1 METRDI
7 VNAPEVKKTIVERSQ
22 NRKDDPEITQWF
34 EKKFFEYVIKQFN
47 PVFHVNS
54 VAAWKICQLPQ
65 PIPTWFLK
73 KLEQQP
79 ESQMLYVDP
88 LHEQILALEKPIL
101 EFFNS
106 RLKTNLKGKF
116 MKMTYDQVLEAWH
129 KDHEIMK
136 KRLEKGQWDSSEHAI
151 TEVLTVDTGRFVEIT
166 ATGMLL
172 RKEMAF
178 ESRHMQ
184 HCLGQFSNLIDLK
197 DGYGEHY
204 VTQKEFGLF
213 RYFSLRDTAN
223 KPHVTISLEWDGEEW
238 CIEQIKGK
246 QNQVPVQKYTDDV
259 LVFLNHIQPKN
270 NQNTDCSNL
279 GVLYRPELLEFQQS
293 VETTQP
299 ITNSLF
305 QAPQPAYFYF
315 YELEDPLTVEGIV
328 MHNPDLMELCT
339 QQSPV
344 LQWMMLAT
352 NKEESIQNPQNRL
365 IQHVMQFN
373 QTDFDQ
379 RKLNIPLKFEKKK
392 GLPLIFH
399 LILLPFYLV
408 FLLLSL
414 LSQIPLVGWFFKIL
428 VFVFAIPAM
437 PFLKSNADQRKKWAL
452 ATGDLIYL
460 RNKISCDDTDTLAL
474 DDFKNNEAKFRTH
487 LDQLLKLEQNSQ
499 IERLQKIE
507 IFLKEYFYVGDLY
520 GWYDLNQQARPY
532 YRDVLVYAHIQKI
545 IMMRLLHQFDFV
557 QEDEAWQYIF
567 VSAQIIQDC
576 CSSWEEMGQYYAQGR
591 EIDLIL
597 RYSDYI
603 NYDKSARHEVSRYLE
618 KSSCNWKSLDWNL
631 PLLPELADLNVQP
644 FGLDS
649 SKTSATFSVGASS

>member
-22 NRKDDPEITQWF
+22 HRKDDPEITQWL
-34 EKKFFEYVIKQFN
+34 EKKFFEYLIKQFN

-54 VAAWKICQLPQ
+54 IAAWKICQLPQ
-65 PIPTWFLK
+65 PIPAWFLK
-73 KLEQQP
+73 KLEQHP
-79 ESQMLYVDP
+79 DSQMLYVDP

-129 KDHEIMK
+129 KDHQLMK

-151 TEVLTVDTGRFVEIT
+151 TNVLKANTGNFIEIT

-178 ESRHMQ
+178 ESRYMQ

-204 VTQKEFGLF
+204 VTQKEYGLF
-213 RYFSLRDTAN
+213 RYFSLRDDAN
-223 KPHVTISLEWDGEEW
+223 KPHVTISLEWDGEDW

-246 QNQVPVQKYTDDV
+246 QNQVPVKKYADDV
-259 LVFLNHIQPKN
+259 LMFLNHIQPKN
-270 NQNTDCSNL
+270 NHNSDCSNL
-279 GVLYRPELLEFQQS
+279 GIIYRPEILEFQHLDKTT
-293 VETTQP
+293 ETQK
-299 ITNSLF
+299 NSLF
-305 QAPQPAYFYF
+305 QVETFPYFYF
-315 YELEDPLTVEGIV
+315 YELEDPRIVEGIV
-328 MHNPDLMELCT
+328 MQNPDLMEFCT
-339 QQSPV
+339 QQSSV

-352 NKEESIQNPQNRL
+352 NKEEFIQYPQNVL
-365 IQHVMQFN
+365 IEKVMLFN

-379 RKLNIPLKFEKKK
+379 RKLNIPLEFEKKK
-392 GLPLIFH
+392 GLPLVLH
-399 LILLPFYLV
+399 LILLPFYLA
-408 FLLLSL
+408 FLLLGL
-414 LSQIPLVGWFFKIL
+414 LSQIPIVGWAFKIL
-428 VFVFAIPAM
+428 VYIFAIPAM
-437 PFLKSNADQRKKWAL
+437 PFLKSKADQRKKWAL

-460 RNKISCDDTDTLAL
+460 RNKISCDDVDTLVL
-474 DDFKNNEAKFRTH
+474 DDFKNDEAKFRTH

-507 IFLKEYFYVGDLY
+507 FFLKEYFYVGDLH

-545 IMMRLLHQFDFV
+545 VMIRLLHQF
-557 QEDEAWQYIF
+557 EYIGEIEAWQYIL

-576 CSSWEEMGQYYAQGR
+576 CISWQEMGQYYAQGR

-597 RYSDYI
+597 RHSDYN
-603 NYDKSARHEVSRYLE
+603 NYDKSARHEVGQYFE
-618 KSSCNWKSLDWNL
+618 KTLCNWKSLDWNL
-631 PLLPELADLNVQP
+631 SLLPELKNSDIHQIKSDLSRLAV
-644 FGLDS
+644 GVS
-649 SKTSATFSVGASS
+649 S